1 MDLEDIKQSAVAN
14 AGDYSIGWE
23 SVERNARSKKLF
35 ESGMEEVDS
44 LVESLEGTYT
54 RFTNGE
60 PDQDDIDLLMGWL
73 ADELY
78 VAYQL
83 QTIWEKYKAVKEVTE
98 GL

>member
-14 AGDYSIGWE
+14 SDRYSIGWE
-23 SVERNARSKKLF
+23 AVERSSRSKKLF
-35 ESGMEEVDS
+35 ESKMEEVDS
-44 LVESLEGTYT
+44 VVASLEGTYT
-54 RFTNGE
+54 RFLNG
-60 PDQDDIDLLMGWL
+60 DATQDDIDLLMGWL

-83 QTIWEKYKAVKEVTE
+83 QFMWENYKAVKEVTE